1 MGIAEEYKAK
11 NRIELDARYHVQNLK
26 ISMYCALLA
35 VCVCLCS
42 LGWGSK
48 APNWQIDAETI
59 VAGAERQQRDR

>member
-1 MGIAEEYKAK
+1 MAEEYKAK
-11 NRIELDARYHVQNLK
+11 NRIEWDARYHVQNLK
-26 ISMYCALLA
+26 ISMYC
-35 VCVCLCS
+35 VCVWVCVCS